1 MRLAI
6 KFAYDGR
13 KFQGYAR
20 QPNMKTV
27 EGELIKNLTQ
37 HGFIEDAKK
46 SCFRSASRTDKGV
59 SALGNV
65 VAFNTDSSK
74 EHIFQT
80 LTNEATD
87 IIVYGI
93 KIVEPNFYPRYAKW
107 RIYRYYLKNDNFKL
121 EKILSTVALFTGEH
135 NFSNFARVEADKNPI
150 RIIDNILVTEQD
162 DFFIIDFYA
171 QTFLWHQIR
180 RVVSALEKAIGGKL
194 EKEQIIDALANPDKK
209 VDFGLATA
217 EPLILKDIIYDF
229 EFEYNKKLL
238 NRLDYMEKNIV
249 SSFLKRYFIDA
260 SISKRN

>member
-1 MRLAI
+1 MRIAI
-6 KFAYDGR
+6 KFAYGGK
-13 KFQGYAR
+13 KFQGYVR

-37 HGFIEDAKK
+37 QGFIEDAKN
-46 SCFRSASRTDKGV
+46 SCFRSASRTDRGV

-80 LTNEATD
+80 LISEITD
-87 IIVYGI
+87 ILVYGI

-107 RIYRYYLKNDNFKL
+107 RIYRYYLKNGNSKL

-135 NFSNFARVEADKNPI
+135 NFHNFARVEADKNPI
-150 RIIDNILVTEQD
+150 RIIDTILVTEQD

-180 RVVSALEKAIGGKL
+180 RIVSALEKVIIGKL
-194 EKEQIIDALANPDKK
+194 EKEQIIDALANPEKK
-209 VDFGLATA
+209 VDFGLAPA
-217 EPLILKDIIYDF
+217 EPLILRDIIYDF
-229 EFEYNKKLL
+229 EFEYDKKLL
-238 NRLDYMEKNIV
+238 SRLSLLEKNVV
-249 SSFLKRYFIDA
+249 SSLLNKYE
-260 SISKRN
+260 